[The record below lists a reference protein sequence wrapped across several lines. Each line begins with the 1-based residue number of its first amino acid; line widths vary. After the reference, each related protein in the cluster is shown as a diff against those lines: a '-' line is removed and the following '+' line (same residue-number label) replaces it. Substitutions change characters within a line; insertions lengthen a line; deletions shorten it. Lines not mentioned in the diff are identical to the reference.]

1 MELQELWRVIRKRLG
16 MMVLIA
22 VVATVTSGLLSKFV
36 LPKQYAGT
44 ATLIVIP
51 QNSTQD
57 LLTSMATGQKL
68 VDTYAQLVLS
78 RAVLTRVAESE
89 GVSVAQLTKMIITT
103 PETNTDLLTI
113 TVKSSSPAMAANIA
127 NAVARSTVTEVTS
140 VQGQKNLEVVN
151 PALSSNIPV
160 APKTAINV
168 AIALVLGLLVGGGL
182 AFLLE
187 YMDDSIHSEDDVK
200 RVLDLPL
207 LAVIPT
213 IDSTDNFSP
222 GQERAAKPHLTT
234 RRRQR
239 TIRNQRTSGR
249 IEGRL

>member
-16 MMVLIA
+16 MIVLIA

-36 LPKQYAGT
+36 LSKQYAAT
-44 ATLIVIP
+44 ATLFVIP

-68 VDTYAQLVLS
+68 VDTYAQFVLS

-89 GVSVAQLTKMIITT
+89 GVSVAQLTKMIIAT
-103 PETNTDLLTI
+103 PDINTDLLTI

-160 APKTAINV
+160 APKAAINV

-207 LAVIPT
+207 LTVIPT
-213 IDSTDNFSP
+213 IDSTDNFRP
-222 GQERAAKPHLTT
+222 GQKRPANPPLTKQ
-234 RRRQR
+234 RRQR
-239 TIRNQRTSGR
+239 TIRGQGTSGR